1 MSTTNLLL
9 CAVLLLNTAAAAAYL
24 IWGMLTARRTKKGK
38 MLIFMRFFLMLFCPV
53 IGILYFVCS
62 MLFHKLLFHKK
73 VDLSDVIF
81 NKEKIRQVER
91 SDLERERN
99 IAPIEETIAVSDYK
113 NQRQLMMNVLRNDY
127 RDSLGS
133 ISLALNSADSEVSH
147 YAASALRDELGAFR
161 NSVSQKHKEM
171 LADEKDAGKTAA
183 ELIEQMVPI
192 LKQNVFPF
200 SEYATY
206 VHILED
212 AMHTLCQKDGTAA
225 RPVYYEWLVQ
235 QLLAVKEY
243 DAAAHWCE
251 TARHEL
257 AGTLIPYKCLLQL
270 YYTTKDRKRFFD
282 VLEALRQSDIPI
294 DNDTLEL
301 FRIFNRI

>member
-1 MSTTNLLL
+1 
-9 CAVLLLNTAAAAAYL
+9 
-24 IWGMLTARRTKKGK
+24 
-38 MLIFMRFFLMLFCPV
+38 
-53 IGILYFVCS
+53 
-62 MLFHKLLFHKK
+62 
-73 VDLSDVIF
+73 
-81 NKEKIRQVER
+81 
-91 SDLERERN
+91 
-99 IAPIEETIAVSDYK
+99 
-113 NQRQLMMNVLRNDY
+113 
-127 RDSLGS
+127 
-133 ISLALNSADSEVSH
+133 
-147 YAASALRDELGAFR
+147 
-161 NSVSQKHKEM
+161 
-171 LADEKDAGKTAA
+171 
-183 ELIEQMVPI
+183 MVPI

-200 SEYATY
+200 SEYVTY